1 MMHRIEEQLVV
12 EIARALHQSGAP
24 SPLVESAVESLIVE
38 HGSEGQALVTPTSL
52 SIAIDDRTQV
62 ARMAPPTLDLGRL
75 TDAWETVNAWMRSEL
90 TAEEALL
97 RLRSG
102 QHRLANHWLA
112 LCAAG
117 IAASAAPLLGGSW
130 VDVIAAAFAG
140 AGVWS
145 AHAWAQS
152 RGRTSMMADV
162 VAAAVAAWM
171 GGVAG
176 AWGASPVVVVFA
188 SVFVLLPGLS
198 MVAALSEIAAGSWN
212 AGTMRTVG
220 VLAVLARL
228 GGGLSLGHALAPVAA
243 APVYEPLGT
252 LAVLPASALVTWL
265 SMVLMGAW
273 RRDWVAAVLTA
284 VVSAAIV
291 LNWDGTFGLF
301 LAAFWAGVAAW
312 AWSLRTRV
320 PAQSIVIAGIL
331 PLVPGAMG
339 LGGAISLFA
348 GQSQDVVEVAVKT
361 IASAT
366 AVVGGL
372 LAANVMGE
380 TPLPRRDAR
389 PQDSTKTAA
398 FSKGRTV
405 A

>member
-1 MMHRIEEQLVV
+1 MRRIEEQLVV

-24 SPLVESAVESLIVE
+24 SPLVESAVESLIAE

-62 ARMAPPTLDLGRL
+62 ARMAPPSLDLGRL
-75 TDAWETVNAWMRSEL
+75 TDAWETINAWVRSDL

-97 RLRSG
+97 RLRTG
-102 QHRLANHWLA
+102 QPRLAKHWLA

-117 IAASAAPLLGGSW
+117 IAAAAAPLLGGSW
-130 VDVIAAAFAG
+130 VDVVAAAIG
-140 AGVWS
+140 GGLVWTVHGW
-145 AHAWAQS
+145 AHG
-152 RGRTSMMADV
+152 RGNTSPMADV
-162 VAAAVAAWM
+162 VAGAVAAWI
-171 GGVAG
+171 GGVAA
-176 AWGASPVVVVFA
+176 AWGASPAIVVLA
-188 SVFVLLPGLS
+188 AVFVLLPGIS

-243 APVYEPLGT
+243 APVYGPLGT
-252 LAVLPASALVTWL
+252 LAVLPASALVTLL
-265 SMVLMGAW
+265 SMMLMGAW
-273 RRDWVAAVLTA
+273 RRDWAAAVVTA
-284 VVSAAIV
+284 VVSAAISV
-291 LNWDGTFGLF
+291 YWEGTFGLF
-301 LAAFWAGVAAW
+301 IAALWAGVAAW
-312 AWSLRTRV
+312 AWSMRTHV

-380 TPLPRRDAR
+380 APVPRRDAL
-389 PQDSTKTAA
+389 PQENGKKVVFPT
-398 FSKGRTV
+398 GGV
-405 A
+405 VG

>member
-1 MMHRIEEQLVV
+1 MRRIEQQLVV

-24 SPLVESAVESLIVE
+24 SPLVESTVESLIAE
-38 HGSEGQALVTPTSL
+38 HGSEGHALVTPTSL
-52 SIAIDDRTQV
+52 TIAIDERTQM
-62 ARMAPPTLDLGRL
+62 ARMSPPSLDLGRL
-75 TDAWETVNAWMRSEL
+75 TDAWETVNAWVRSEL
-90 TAEEALL
+90 TAEQALH
-97 RLRSG
+97 RLRTG
-102 QHRLANHWLA
+102 RPPLPAHWLT
-112 LCAAG
+112 LCASG
-117 IAASAAPLLGGSW
+117 VAAAAAPLLGGSW
-130 VDVIAAAFAG
+130 VDVVAAGIAG
-140 AGVWS
+140 GVVLS
-145 AHAWAQS
+145 VFSWAQN

-162 VAAAVAAWM
+162 VAGAAAAWI
-171 GGVAG
+171 GGVAA
-176 AWGASPVVVVFA
+176 AWGASPPIVILA

-228 GGGLSLGHALAPVAA
+228 GGGLSLGHALAPVAN
-243 APVYEPLGT
+243 APVSLPLGA
-252 LAVLPASALVTWL
+252 LAVLPAAAIATWL

-273 RRDWVAAVLTA
+273 RRDWAPAVVTA
-284 VVSAAIV
+284 VVSAAISIH
-291 LNWDGTFGLF
+291 WEGTFGLF

-372 LAANVMGE
+372 LAANIMGE
-380 TPLPRRDAR
+380 TPLPRPDAR
-389 PQDSTKTAA
+389 AQKRAETETFP
-398 FSKGRTV
+398 KGRTV